1 MAASPGARSGADG
14 DLMAAELEA
23 LRGSDRY
30 PAHIIASSD
39 RALVRLNLVVS
50 EFRKASVKLVL
61 AAGFP
66 AEGFEASVQASSPTL
81 DESVTSRLAAGA
93 SAAANA
99 AAPGGK
105 LEAAAAAAWEVV
117 RDNLLLLAQPEIKRI
132 KKRTKGVAGVQA
144 FKINEKAGSVRIG
157 CKVGKYEGTVVFK
170 VPAAYPDEPVAVS
183 VTKPLDPKTGK
194 PGSRPCSWPSA
205 MLRPFLAKADAMAR
219 QAAMGVRVS
228 VLTAAMGPSQI
239 GWEPAATGAE
249 ETGTAAD
256 RPAGGAPAAAAA
268 AASEAP
274 SAASGAGASA
284 PGAGLRITADVARSF
299 KDDVRFFKE
308 AARVRA
314 FVNETK
320 AGNAKAAAHS
330 GRERKRAVNYL
341 RLMGKKERAKEEA
354 IQESVEAE
362 LRAEAEAAMGEAL
375 PSDAGQPCLELLWD
389 ILGEG
394 CLLGLPLERCPVSRK
409 RLLPADPAALEDIL
423 ASTST
428 KKMRL
433 RPIRASCGHML
444 LWGAMDQAV
453 TRPPFRLACP
463 VCGERMT
470 HSDWTQDVTKLEKA
484 WASKQ
489 AKRREID
496 EVIDFLGAVADST
509 VEMHSSAGD
518 EDM

>member
-1 MAASPGARSGADG
+1 
-14 DLMAAELEA
+14 MAAELAA
-23 LRGSDRY
+23 LRGSDRF
-30 PAHIIASSD
+30 PSHIIASSD

-50 EFRKASVKLVL
+50 EFRKASVKFVL

-66 AEGFEASVQASSPTL
+66 AEGFEASVEASSPTL

-93 SAAANA
+93 LAAANA
-99 AAPGGK
+99 AAPGSR

-132 KKRTKGVAGVQA
+132 KKRLKGVAGVQA
-144 FKINEKAGSVRIG
+144 FKVNEKAGTVRIG
-157 CKVGKYEGTVVFK
+157 CKVGKYEGTIVFK

-183 VTKPLDPKTGK
+183 VAKPLDPKTGK
-194 PGSRPCSWPSA
+194 SGTRPCSWPSA

-228 VLTAAMGPSQI
+228 VLTAAMGPTQI
-239 GWEPAATGAE
+239 GWEPPAPGAE
-249 ETGTAAD
+249 GTDSGAD
-256 RPAGGAPAAAAA
+256 APHAGGAAAAA
-268 AASEAP
+268 AAAGTS
-274 SAASGAGASA
+274 SAASGAGAGA
-284 PGAGLRITADVARSF
+284 PGAGLRITADIARSF

-320 AGNAKAAAHS
+320 TGNAKAAAHS

-354 IQESVEAE
+354 IQDSVEAE

-375 PSDAGQPCLELLWD
+375 PTDAGQPCLELLLD
-389 ILGEG
+389 IVGDG
-394 CLLGLPLERCPVSRK
+394 CMLGLPTERCPVSRK
-409 RLLPADPAALEDIL
+409 RLLPSDPAVLEDIL
-423 ASTST
+423 TSTSS

-444 LWGAMDQAV
+444 LWGAMDHAV
-453 TRPPFRLACP
+453 SRPPFRLECP

-470 HSDWTQDVTKLEKA
+470 HPDWTPDVAKLEKA

-509 VEMHSSAGD
+509 VGMHSSAGD

>member
-1 MAASPGARSGADG
+1 MG
-14 DLMAAELEA
+14 AELAA
-23 LRGSDRY
+23 LRGSVRY
-30 PAHIIASSD
+30 PPHIIASSD

-50 EFRKASVKLVL
+50 EFRKASVKFVL

-66 AEGFEASVQASSPTL
+66 SEGVEASVEASSPTL
-81 DESVTSRLAAGA
+81 DEAVTSRLAAGA
-93 SAAANA
+93 LAAANA
-99 AAPGGK
+99 AAPGTK
-105 LEAAAAAAWEVV
+105 LEAATAAAWEVV

-132 KKRTKGVAGVQA
+132 KKRLKGAPGVQA
-144 FKINEKAGSVRIG
+144 FKVNEKAGTVRIG
-157 CKVGKYEGTVVFK
+157 CKVGKYEGTVTFK
-170 VPAAYPDEPVAVS
+170 VPAAYPDEAVAVS

-194 PGSRPCSWPSA
+194 SGSRPCSWPSA

-228 VLTAAMGPSQI
+228 VLTAAIGPSQI
-239 GWEPAATGAE
+239 GWEPPASGSEPAAA
-249 ETGTAAD
+249 GTDA
-256 RPAGGAPAAAAA
+256 PAGGASAAAAA
-268 AASEAP
+268 AGPAS
-274 SAASGAGASA
+274 SGAGGAGGSA
-284 PGAGLRITADVARSF
+284 PGAGLRITADIARSF

-320 AGNAKAAAHS
+320 SGNGKVAAHS

-354 IQESVEAE
+354 IQDSVEAE

-375 PSDAGQPCLELLWD
+375 PTDAGQPCLELLWD
-389 ILGEG
+389 IVGDG
-394 CLLGLPLERCPVSRK
+394 CMLGLPTERCPVSRK
-409 RLLPADPAALEDIL
+409 RLLPADPAALEEIL
-423 ASTST
+423 TSTSS

-433 RPIRASCGHML
+433 RPIRASCGHIL

-453 TRPPFRLACP
+453 TRPPFCLDCP
-463 VCGERMT
+463 VCGERMS
-470 HSDWTQDVTKLEKA
+470 HSDWTSDVTKLEKA

-509 VEMHSSAGD
+509 VGLHSSAGD